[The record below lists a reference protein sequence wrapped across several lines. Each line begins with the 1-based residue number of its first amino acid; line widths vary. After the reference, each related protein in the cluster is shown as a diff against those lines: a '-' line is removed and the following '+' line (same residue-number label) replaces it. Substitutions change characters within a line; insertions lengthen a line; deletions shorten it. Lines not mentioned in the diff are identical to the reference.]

1 MDEVEIEP
9 LKRYLAPSIIEWLL
23 DEENST
29 STFVDNGMNVDEFL
43 TGVGSMGAP
52 GAGAPMKFLSG
63 THTYKV
69 TLCLELFSCYRFS
82 VHIGGGIRAPI
93 Y

>member
-29 STFVDNGMNVDEFL
+29 STFVDNGTNVDEFL
-43 TGVGSMGAP
+43 DTYLKQNLPYSTANLKRRVLAP
-52 GAGAPMKFLSG
+52 ANLKLPTKRSSSASWK
-63 THTYKV
+63 T
-69 TLCLELFSCYRFS
+69 TLT
-82 VHIGGGIRAPI
+82 
-93 Y
+93 